1 METSVLMDF
10 RRQERVVF
18 KPAPA
23 SEDVHSFSPQT
34 FMDAY
39 HVPGSELG
47 GIGHRVEKTHS
58 CGRKTGEQ
66 VGREL
71 LKDEVSQQWPPVGTY

>member
-1 METSVLMDF
+1 MDISILMDF
-10 RRQERVVF
+10 GRQERAVF
-18 KPAPA
+18 KTAPA
-23 SEDVHSFSPQT
+23 FVDIHSFSPQT

-39 HVPGSELG
+39 HVPGTELG

-58 CGRKTGEQ
+58 SRRKTGEQ

-71 LKDEVSQQWPPVGTY
+71 LKDRVFQQWSSVGTY

>member
-1 METSVLMDF
+1 MDISVFMDF
-10 RRQERVVF
+10 RRQEKVVF
-18 KPAPA
+18 KTAPA
-23 SEDVHSFSPQT
+23 SVDIHSFTPQT

-39 HVPGSELG
+39 HVPGTELG

-58 CGRKTGEQ
+58 SGRKTGEQ

-71 LKDEVSQQWPPVGTY
+71 LQDRVSQQWPSVGTY